1 MKKEKNGIQ
10 AEKETLVLRVKRD
23 FFFFKKVRL
32 ICFCAILSAMSL
44 ILGKFLQIP
53 NPFQEFIRISF
64 ENTPVILAGI
74 AMGPF
79 AGAFVGIVA
88 DLVGCFLYGY
98 AINPIV
104 TLGAAAVGF
113 LAGLSARYLLCK
125 PRLLQII
132 LAVVLSHTAGSVFIK
147 SLGLAAWY
155 AANYDMGF
163 WAFVGWRA
171 VTYLLIAVVEC
182 LLLNALFRNRAVSS
196 QLERMCKRK

>member
-1 MKKEKNGIQ
+1 MKKEKNRIQ
-10 AEKETLVLRVKRD
+10 AEKETFLFRVKRD
-23 FFFFKKVRL
+23 FFFFKNVRL

-79 AGAFVGIVA
+79 AGAFVGVVA
-88 DLVGCFLYGY
+88 DLVGCVLYAY
-98 AINPIV
+98 PINPLI

-113 LAGLSARYLLCK
+113 FAGASAYVI
-125 PRLLQII
+125 PRPRIVQIV
-132 LAVVLSHTAGSVFIK
+132 LAVVMSHTVGSVFVK
-147 SLGLAAWY
+147 SIGLAAWY

-163 WAFVGWRA
+163 WTFVGWRA
-171 VTYLLIAVVEC
+171 ITYLLIAALEC

>member
-1 MKKEKNGIQ
+1 M
-10 AEKETLVLRVKRD
+10 EKENFFIRVRKD
-23 FFFFKKVRL
+23 FFFFKNIRL
-32 ICFCAILSAMSL
+32 ICFCAILASMSL

-98 AINPIV
+98 TINPIV
-104 TLGAAAVGF
+104 TFGAATVGF
-113 LAGLSARYLLCK
+113 FAGVVAYIVRRPRILQVILSVLAAH
-125 PRLLQII
+125 
-132 LAVVLSHTAGSVFIK
+132 AFGSVFIK

-155 AANYDMGF
+155 AASYDMGF
-163 WAFVGWRA
+163 WAFVGWRS
-171 VTYLLIAVVEC
+171 VTYLFIAAVEC
-182 LLLNALFRNRAVSS
+182 VVLHTLLSHRAVSS

>member
-1 MKKEKNGIQ
+1 MKKDKIES
-10 AEKETLVLRVKRD
+10 EKESFLLRIKRD
-23 FFFFKKVRL
+23 FFFFKNIRL
-32 ICFCAILSAMSL
+32 ICFCAILAAMSL

-98 AINPIV
+98 TINPIV

-113 LAGLSARYLLCK
+113 CAGVVAYLIRK
-125 PRLLQII
+125 PRILQII
-132 LAVVLSHTAGSVFIK
+132 LSVILAHAAGSVFIK
-147 SLGLAAWY
+147 SIGLAAWY
-155 AANYDMGF
+155 AASYDMGF
-163 WAFVGWRA
+163 WAFVGWRS
-171 VTYLLIAVVEC
+171 VSYLLIAAVEC
-182 LLLNALFRNRAVSS
+182 LVLHTLFSHRAVIS